1 MKALTIVLPKGRLL
15 TPALELFEAIG
26 LHPGP
31 IRQTRKLIVE
41 DEKRQ
46 ARFILLKPADVLTFV
61 EYGAADLGIVG
72 QDILREQGAD
82 VFESRVLPFGYC
94 HLALATR
101 RASPAPDWRSRSS
114 FRVATK
120 YARLTR
126 EYFSARG
133 ASPEIIPVHSSV
145 ELAPALG
152 LADWLVDVVDTGRTL
167 NENGLVECE
176 TVMQSQAA
184 LIVNR
189 ASYTLRF
196 DEIAA
201 LFKLIDAR
209 AEAVSEARIESI

>member
-1 MKALTIVLPKGRLL
+1 MKALTIVLPKGRLFA
-15 TPALELFEAIG
+15 PALELFEGIG
-26 LHPGP
+26 LKAGA
-31 IRQTRKLIVE
+31 IRHTRKLIVE
-41 DEKRQ
+41 DEARH
-46 ARFILLKPADVLTFV
+46 ARFILLKPQDVLTFV

-72 QDILREQGAD
+72 QDVLREQEAD

-94 HLALATR
+94 HLALAAR
-101 RASPAPDWRSRSS
+101 GESRLRDWRAQSS

-133 ASPEIIPVHSSV
+133 ASPEIIPVNGSV

-152 LADWLVDVVDTGRTL
+152 LAEGVVDVVDTGRTL
-167 NENGLVECE
+167 KENGLVELE
-176 TVMQSQAA
+176 TVMNSQAA

-196 DEIAA
+196 DEIDA
-201 LFKLIDAR
+201 LLKQIDAKGK
-209 AEAVSEARIESI
+209 SE